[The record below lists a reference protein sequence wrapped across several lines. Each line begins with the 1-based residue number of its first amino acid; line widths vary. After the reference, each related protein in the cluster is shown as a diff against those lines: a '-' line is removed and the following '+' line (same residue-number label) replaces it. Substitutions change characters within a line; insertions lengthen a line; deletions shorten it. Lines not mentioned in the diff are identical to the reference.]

1 MKLIPKSFTIRSM
14 ALNTEIK
21 GVKFGIGDKIRV
33 VQRIKEGESSGGAG
47 KSREAYFEGMVI
59 GIKGRGVGRTFLV
72 RKIAE
77 GGIGVER
84 IFPFE
89 LPSIDR
95 IVLVKK
101 GTRGVRRAK
110 LYYTRSKA
118 PTEVEMIY
126 KRAQIREAF
135 KESAKT
141 ASIKNARRTHK

>member
-1 MKLIPKSFTIRSM
+1 MKLNPKSFTIPSM
-14 ALNTEIK
+14 ALKTEIK
-21 GVKFGIGDKIRV
+21 GVAFGVGDKIRV
-33 VQRIKEGESSGGAG
+33 VQRLKEGD
-47 KSREAYFEGMVI
+47 KSREAYFDGMVVA
-59 GIKGRGVGRTFLV
+59 IKGRGVGRTFLV

-95 IVLVKK
+95 IILVKK

-110 LYYTRSKA
+110 LYYTRKKA

-135 KESAKT
+135 KNSGKT
-141 ASIKNARRTHK
+141 SSVKGSRVKKTHK

>member
-1 MKLIPKSFTIRSM
+1 MKLIPKSFTIPLM
-14 ALNTEIK
+14 ALKTEIK
-21 GVKFGIGDKIRV
+21 GVKFGVGDKIRV
-33 VQRIKEGESSGGAG
+33 VQRIKEGD
-47 KSREAYFEGMVI
+47 KSREAYFEGMVV

-141 ASIKNARRTHK
+141 ASIKNARRSHK